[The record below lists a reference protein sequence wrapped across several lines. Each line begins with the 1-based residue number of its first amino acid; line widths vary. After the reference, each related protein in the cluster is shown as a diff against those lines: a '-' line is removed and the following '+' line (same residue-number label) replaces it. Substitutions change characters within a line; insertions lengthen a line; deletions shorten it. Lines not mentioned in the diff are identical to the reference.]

1 MGPQCLSVCG
11 PCAQVCK
18 GCIDSHNRA
27 VLSEAERSINGAIA
41 VLKNEGF
48 GITAPDISKRPNND
62 ALRILV
68 QNGRVK
74 LL

>member
-18 GCIDSHNRA
+18 GCIDSYNRA

-48 GITAPDISKRPNND
+48 GITAPDISNRPDND
-62 ALRILV
+62 ALRILMET
-68 QNGRVK
+68 NKIRV
-74 LL
+74 